1 MTEAV
6 EVCRKDRFSTSR
18 AAVMPGI
25 PAILP
30 GALPLED
37 MDLRVNPV
45 EQRLEYARGD
55 VRAGLAL

>member
-1 MTEAV
+1 
-6 EVCRKDRFSTSR
+6 
-18 AAVMPGI
+18 MPGI

-30 GALPLED
+30 GAIPLED

-45 EQRLEYARGD
+45 EQRLEYAHGD